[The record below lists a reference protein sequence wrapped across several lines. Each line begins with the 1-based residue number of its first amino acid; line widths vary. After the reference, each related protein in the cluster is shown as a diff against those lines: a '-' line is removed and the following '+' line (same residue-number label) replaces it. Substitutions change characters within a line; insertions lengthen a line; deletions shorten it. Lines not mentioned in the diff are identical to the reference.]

1 MDLTNLIAITGL
13 AVISL
18 EVITGISGNI
28 FILYVISFQSC
39 KRLDKSACDKI
50 IVALAISSV
59 CHVCIL
65 TINILSELHIPG
77 IYMSLY
83 VAYAVTL
90 LTVYSANS
98 CIWLTAVLCFYY
110 FIRITTFSSNIFTWF
125 KTKINKIITWMIFM
139 SQIMST
145 FSSSLSLIQ
154 LVQPINSTRN
164 HTAISSNMTSGAQG
178 NKTINIAF
186 LINCFPILIMMV
198 TTSTTVVFL
207 SLHCFRLRRSMGTLV
222 SVNVAAYGGV
232 VRTMIS
238 SLVFYGIFYT
248 AMFTYSLGIFKSESL
263 EYWIMSILLFSFTTV
278 QSIFLISG
286 TPKLKNAWE
295 QMLFCVKGKISLR
308 S

>member
-1 MDLTNLIAITGL
+1 MVHTETPAAEQWNDQANFSMMKQYQL
-13 AVISL
+13 V
-18 EVITGISGNI
+18 SG
-28 FILYVISFQSC
+28 

-65 TINILSELHIPG
+65 SFNILSGLIIPG

-83 VAYAVTL
+83 VTYAVLL

-98 CIWLTAVLCFYY
+98 CIWLTAGLCFYY
-110 FIRITTFSSNIFTWF
+110 FIRITTFSSNIFNWF
-125 KTKINKIITWMIFM
+125 KMKMNKVITWMIFM

-145 FSSSLSLIQ
+145 LSSSLSLIQ
-154 LVQPINSTRN
+154 LVEPIDSTRN
-164 HTAISSNMTSGAQG
+164 HAAISSNMTSGAQG

-207 SLHCFRLRRSMGTLV
+207 SLHRLRLRRSMGTLV

-238 SLVFYGIFYT
+238 SLVFYGIMY
-248 AMFTYSLGIFKSESL
+248 ASMLIYSFGILLSTNL
-263 EYWIMSILLFSFTTV
+263 ENWIMLIMIFSFTPI
-278 QSIFLISG
+278 QSISLISG
-286 TPKLKNAWE
+286 TAKLKNAWE
-295 QMLFCVKGKISLR
+295 QMLSCVKGKICMR
-308 S
+308 ACN